1 MSPDEISEGVNVE
14 RREKLQGLGGQEGTQ
29 TFSLVKD
36 KSHKR
41 DQGTEREVGRKP
53 GECGVHRSSS
63 FKEEGMINRV

>member
-1 MSPDEISEGVNVE
+1 ME
-14 RREKLQGLGGQEGTQ
+14 RREKLQGLGGQEDTQ

-41 DQGTEREVGRKP
+41 DQGTAREVGRKP

-63 FKEEGMINRV
+63 FKEEGMINSVKGCYQDEI